1 MTRGQRNLPSGRGK
15 GYFRRKR
22 LTKLVKLAS
31 LPIPFHGPYRLL
43 EADTNT
49 AKIVRV
55 DHPGDEP
62 LLVSLC
68 QLRRCPTEI
77 GTGDWPPDGRKGKRK
92 RVGGV
97 CPSQSA
103 TTVPSSGDAQGTAQG
118 VAGNEMLGDIE
129 QATTTTSDGVDDC
142 QFM

>member
-1 MTRGQRNLPSGRGK
+1 MQ
-15 GYFRRKR
+15 
-22 LTKLVKLAS
+22 KLADKTGEARK
-31 LPIPFHGPYRLL
+31 LAHPFHGPYRLL

-68 QLRRCPTEI
+68 RLRRCPTEI
-77 GTGDWPPDGRKGKRK
+77 GTGEFWPPDGRKGKRK
-92 RVGGV
+92 GV
-97 CPSQSA
+97 EGVSDRRPSQSA
-103 TTVPSSGDAQGTAQG
+103 TTVPSSGDSQGAAQG

-129 QATTTTSDGVDDC
+129 QATTTTSDGVGDTPPGDC
-142 QFM
+142 QFMGV